1 MGDISGAIICT
12 IAFQRAFLAWSGKS
26 HEKHTASSK
35 RRTFFRHQIKKKISG
50 TITVEIDR

>member
-12 IAFQRAFLAWSGKS
+12 IAYWPAFLAWGGKS

-35 RRTFFRHQIKKKISG
+35 KRTFFRNQIEKKISG
-50 TITVEIDR
+50 TIAVEIHR

>member
-50 TITVEIDR
+50 TITVEIDG